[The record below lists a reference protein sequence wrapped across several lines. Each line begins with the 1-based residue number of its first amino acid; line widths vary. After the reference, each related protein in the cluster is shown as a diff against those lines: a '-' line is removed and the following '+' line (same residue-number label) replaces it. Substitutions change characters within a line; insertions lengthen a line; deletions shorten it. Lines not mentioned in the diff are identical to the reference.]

1 MKTNREEILQH
12 ALRLFMSMNYES
24 VSLQMIAHSVG
35 LTKTGIFNYYPSKL
49 DLFIAVAD
57 HYLFHLQDPETSSP
71 RRTGRCATLSTNT
84 SRVSSAPWQ
93 RSCGWATS
101 AARRCPDSWPTPVTF
116 TSSNRYSSTIPTAS
130 ANSTNG
136 WKRSSGS
143 GARLSA
149 GVSSRA
155 NCVPI
160 QTSRKPPHSSGR
172 FSSDYHTRCLLT
184 KDSTSEF
191 FTSVSFIYMSC

>member
-57 HYLFHLQDPETSSP
+57 HYLFHLQDPGNKFAPSDGSLCDFIDKYVEGVE
-71 RRTGRCATLSTNT
+71 RTMAEIVRLGNIR
-84 SRVSSAPWQ
+84 
-93 RSCGWATS
+93 
-101 AARRCPDSWPTPVTF
+101 PDSWPTPVTF